1 MRRSPADRIRD
12 GWSEIRHRVRAIVH
26 RRTVERELDDELQ
39 FHIEKETEKL
49 IAAGIDPAEAR
60 RQARLAFGGFER
72 IKDDIRDVHGVS
84 WLETFAS
91 DLRYAARAVRSRP
104 TFTAAVVLTLGL
116 GIGANVAMFGIVD
129 QLLLRVPPYL
139 RDPAR
144 VHRIYLS
151 YIDGEQAVT
160 ETTTEYARYLDLTR
174 LTKTLDAAAVVS
186 GRNFAVGVGE
196 DAREMPVGIVSASF
210 WGFFDAR
217 PALGRYF
224 TASEDSVPTGSPVVV
239 LSYAYWQAQYGGSP
253 NVIGQSVQIGPV
265 PCTIVGVTPPGFTGI
280 PDEGVPVAYIPATLY
295 GFGVSLQ
302 RGRIDYHTTYNWG
315 WLSVIARRKAGV
327 TIAETSAD
335 LTNAFR
341 LSWEAQRAMSPIAD
355 VSVAKP
361 RAAAESIVRE
371 RGPNASPVAKV
382 ALWIAGV
389 ASIVLLIACAN
400 VANLLL
406 ARALSRQREMALR
419 VALGASRRRLIG
431 QHMTESLLL
440 GALGGVAG
448 IAAAQ
453 WGGAILWSLFLDE
466 TNRTS
471 VVGDGRTLAFAG
483 VAALVA
489 ALLIGLAPAWQAGRA
504 SLAPSL
510 KTGVRDGT
518 YQRSR
523 TRTILLVLQGALSV
537 VLLVGA
543 GLFVRSLNNV
553 RAVRL
558 GFDVDPVLL
567 VSPNLR
573 GMALSQPERAELV
586 RRLVEEA
593 RALPEVTHASRGI
606 SVPFY
611 STESLGFFVPGV
623 DSIRKLGR
631 FSLQMASEKY
641 FETMGTR
648 VIRGRA
654 FTAADRADGQLVA
667 IVSEGMAAAVWPGQD
682 ALGKCIMLDKRSAPC
697 RVVVGIAENIRQ
709 RSLTE
714 RETLQWYL
722 AIEQIRPDEA
732 KLFVRTRG
740 NAADHVETIRR
751 RLQRTMPGSAYVVVT
766 PMRDILDPR
775 QRAWKLGATMFAVF
789 GALALVLAA
798 IGLYSVI
805 AYTVAQRTQEIGV
818 RIALGARLRDV
829 VRLVVGEGIRFAVVG
844 IVLGGAVALWAS
856 RWVGP
861 LLFSV
866 SPKDPAIYGAVAAVL
881 LGAALLASAI
891 PAVRA
896 SRVDPNV
903 ALRSE

>member
-1 MRRSPADRIRD
+1 MPRALRD
-12 GWSEIRHRVRAIVH
+12 MLSDVWSEIRHRVRAVV
-26 RRTVERELDDELQ
+26 RRDAVERELDDEVR
-39 FHIEKETEKL
+39 FHLELETEKL
-49 IAAGIDPAEAR
+49 VAAGLPRDEATR
-60 RQARLAFGGFER
+60 RARLAFGGIER
-72 IKDDIRDVHGVS
+72 IKDDTRDAKGVS
-84 WLETFAS
+84 MVEWFAS
-91 DLRYAARAVRSRP
+91 DLRYAARTIRARP

-144 VHRIYLS
+144 VHRIYLT
-151 YIDGEQAVT
+151 YLDGGKEVT
-160 ETTTEYARYLDLTR
+160 ETTTEYARYLDFSRLTR
-174 LTKTLDAAAVVS
+174 TLEATAVVS
-186 GRNFAVGVGE
+186 GRDFAVGLGE

-210 WGFFDAR
+210 WGFFDAP

-224 TASEDSVPTGSPVVV
+224 TAREDSVPAGAPVVV
-239 LSYAYWQAQYGGSP
+239 LSYAYWQARYGGSP
-253 NVIGQSVQIGPV
+253 NVLGQSLQIGPV
-265 PCTIVGVTPPGFTGI
+265 PCTIIGVTPPQFTGI

-295 GFGVSLQ
+295 GYGVSMQ
-302 RGRIDYHTTYNWG
+302 RGRLNYHTTYNWS
-315 WLSVIARRKAGV
+315 WLSVIARRKRGV
-327 TIAETSAD
+327 SIAETSAD

-341 LSWEAQRAMSPIAD
+341 LSWEAQRAASPIAA
-355 VSVAKP
+355 VSIAKP

-371 RGPNASPVAKV
+371 RGPNTSPVAKV
-382 ALWIAGV
+382 AMWVAGV

-406 ARALSRQREMALR
+406 ARALSRNREMALR
-419 VALGASRRRLIG
+419 VALGASRRRLMS
-431 QHMTESLLL
+431 QLMTESLLL

-453 WGGAILWSLFLDE
+453 WGGAMLRSLFLE
-466 TNRTS
+466 NTGTAS
-471 VVGDGRTLAFAG
+471 VVGDVRTLIFAG

-489 ALLIGLAPAWQAGRA
+489 ALLIGLAPAWQAGRT

-510 KTGVRDGT
+510 KAGTRDGT

-573 GMALSQPERAELV
+573 GTRLSQAERADLV
-586 RRLVEEA
+586 RRLADEA
-593 RALPEVTHASRGI
+593 RSMPEVAQASRGI
-606 SVPFY
+606 SVPFL

-631 FSLQMASEKY
+631 FTLQMASGDY

-648 VIRGRA
+648 ILRGRG
-654 FTAADRADGQLVA
+654 FTDADRADGPLVA

-682 ALGKCIMLDKRSAPC
+682 ALGKCVMLDKRSAPC
-697 RVVVGIAENIRQ
+697 RVVVGVAENIRQ

-714 RETLQWYL
+714 GETLQLYL

-740 NAADHVETIRR
+740 TAAEHVETIRR
-751 RLQRTMPGSAYVVVT
+751 RLQRTMPGAAYLVVT

-775 QRAWKLGATMFAVF
+775 QRAWQLGATMFAVF

-805 AYTVAQRTQEIGV
+805 AYTVARRSQEIGV
-818 RIALGARLRDV
+818 RIALGARMRDV
-829 VRLVVGEGIRFAVVG
+829 VRLVVGEGVRFAVVG
-844 IVLGGAVALWAS
+844 IVAGSAVALLAS
-856 RWVGP
+856 KWVGP

-866 SPKDPAIYGAVAAVL
+866 SPRDPTIYAVVAAVL
-881 LGAALLASAI
+881 LVAAVLASAI

-903 ALRSE
+903 ALRAE